1 MKVKGL
7 DEYSKV
13 IQNVYVFYWVNQS
26 RTKRKPKV
34 VEAVWLRYSDSG
46 KTVYVGNEFERGESI
61 KARNLN
67 IIDKKEEFEILCK
80 QFN

>member
-61 KARNLN
+61 KARDLN